1 MSGVPDR
8 GHPTVTLVALGLATA
23 LHVVLLVGRLRDA
36 TVEDLSLGQLLLA
49 PGVVLVIALAA
60 GNAVVARREAQRP
73 SPTAAPAAQGAAGA
87 TTGATVLAMTAAGGV
102 ALAVFAVSSF
112 WIAHLLLA
120 GLVAAQA
127 VDAIGELRA
136 RPAGAREG

>member
-1 MSGVPDR
+1 MSGVSDR
-8 GHPTVTLVALGLATA
+8 GDPTVTLGALGLATA

-49 PGVVLVIALAA
+49 PVLVLVIALAA
-60 GNAVVARREAQRP
+60 GNAVVARRGARRP
-73 SPTAAPAAQGAAGA
+73 SPTATPAAQGPAGA
-87 TTGATVLAMTAAGGV
+87 TSGATVLAMTAAGGI

-127 VDAIGELRA
+127 VDAVSQLRA
-136 RPAGAREG
+136 SRS